1 MTFEAEIT
9 KELCAMT
16 GKENI
21 RDSLLD
27 LRMLSESHVDFSL
40 IADKGWYR
48 GGAETYCLD
57 FTVQQDDTYR
67 RYIIKALV
75 AFSPGTAPDYQRR
88 SWMKRREHL
97 ERIGIPVCRLIGE
110 GRGAFIEEFLDLAMN
125 EWIDELKDDERRLS
139 ELLFKISEYCG
150 ALAKAGYNPICI
162 LPNFRVQNGVPL
174 WVDFGSD
181 LGDPVETPIAPA
193 ILLSKLKSEWSWHND
208 ERNWS
213 K

>member
-16 GKENI
+16 GKECI
-21 RDSLLD
+21 RDCLLD
-27 LRMLSESHVDFSL
+27 LRMLCEPHEDFSL

-57 FTVQQDDTYR
+57 FSVQQHGASK

-75 AFSPGTAPDYQRR
+75 AFSPGTAPDFQLR
-88 SWMKRREHL
+88 SWMRRREHL
-97 ERIGIPVCRLIGE
+97 ERIGVPVCRLLGK
-110 GRGAFIEEFLDLAMN
+110 GRGVFVEEFLDFAMN
-125 EWIDELKDDERRLS
+125 EWIVEIENDKLRLLA
-139 ELLFKISEYCG
+139 LLTNLTEYCE
-150 ALAKAGYNPICI
+150 ALARSGYNPICI

-181 LGDPVETPIAPA
+181 LGDPIETQIAPEE
-193 ILLSKLKSEWSWHND
+193 LLKKLKSEWS
-208 ERNWS
+208 
-213 K
+213 